1 MSHKILFYLDLFTL
15 HFALANYLQNNI
27 DCELFALID
36 TTDKPKRFFENQEI
50 VHFKKSWFYH
60 DEIDTKMKPDL
71 KYISEFSEKFDIDIE
86 KFIENDRHFN
96 HYNEFYEFS
105 ENEKKSI
112 VTQES
117 KLYESII
124 DEIKPDFLIITQP
137 SLRHSYFLYEI
148 CKKNGIKPLVINP
161 SLLGYQTY
169 VSSHINRLDSHN
181 TKNLVMNDKSFG
193 DLRLVLQEHNVNTQI
208 IDYIEKFGNSK
219 VNLMKAAFEFLF
231 RNNNS
236 NIKTHY
242 TYFGRTKL
250 KVLRWSI
257 NNRKQKSIRKKFID
271 ENLDRELSD
280 ENFIYFP
287 LQVEPDRNLLLG
299 APDYTDQL
307 KSIKEIT
314 RCLPNNYKLYV
325 KEHPGQNRTWRKI
338 EFYKEILNLENV
350 KLIHPS
356 FPSKKIYEKCDLVIT
371 AAGTSGFEALFYGIP
386 VITFADTLYSD
397 LTSVRKINSFSELE
411 VTIKKLLEQKS
422 TPDELNGLLQLLKEN
437 SIDFDLF
444 GYYTI
449 QAREFF
455 HDSNLIDV
463 EINPKQMFNFLEK
476 QSKLFNMLGDEI
488 IKKINTK

>member
-1 MSHKILFYLDLFTL
+1 M
-15 HFALANYLQNNI
+15 
-27 DCELFALID
+27 
-36 TTDKPKRFFENQEI
+36 
-50 VHFKKSWFYH
+50 
-60 DEIDTKMKPDL
+60 
-71 KYISEFSEKFDIDIE
+71 
-86 KFIENDRHFN
+86 
-96 HYNEFYEFS
+96 
-105 ENEKKSI
+105 
-112 VTQES
+112 
-117 KLYESII
+117 
-124 DEIKPDFLIITQP
+124 
-137 SLRHSYFLYEI
+137 
-148 CKKNGIKPLVINP
+148 
-161 SLLGYQTY
+161 
-169 VSSHINRLDSHN
+169 
-181 TKNLVMNDKSFG
+181 
-193 DLRLVLQEHNVNTQI
+193 
-208 IDYIEKFGNSK
+208 
-219 VNLMKAAFEFLF
+219 
-231 RNNNS
+231 
-236 NIKTHY
+236 
-242 TYFGRTKL
+242 
-250 KVLRWSI
+250 
-257 NNRKQKSIRKKFID
+257 
-271 ENLDRELSD
+271 DRELSD

>member
-36 TTDKPKRFFENQEI
+36 TTDKPKRFFENQKI
-50 VHFKKSWFYH
+50 VDFKKSWFYH
-60 DEIDTKMKPDL
+60 DKIDTKVDPDREYIL
-71 KYISEFSEKFDIDIE
+71 KFSKKYDIDVE

-96 HYNEFYEFS
+96 HYNEFYKFS
-105 ENEKKSI
+105 EEEKKSI
-112 VTQES
+112 VAQES

-124 DEIKPDFLIITQP
+124 DEVKPDFLIITQP
-137 SLRHSYFLYEI
+137 SLRHSYFFYEL
-148 CKKNGIKPLVINP
+148 CKKNDVIPLVINP

-169 VSSHINRLDSHN
+169 VSSYINRLDSHD
-181 TKNLVMNDKSFG
+181 TKNLVIKDKSFK
-193 DLRLVLQEHNVNTQI
+193 DLRLILEEHNVNTQI

-219 VNLMKAAFEFLF
+219 IKLIKAAFEFLF
-231 RNNNS
+231 KNNNS

-257 NNRKQKSIRKKFID
+257 NNSKQKSIRKKFID
-271 ENLDRELSD
+271 ENLDRELLD

-307 KSIKEIT
+307 RSIKEIK

-325 KEHPGQNRTWRKI
+325 KEHPGQNRTWRETK
-338 EFYKEILNLENV
+338 FYKEILNLENV

-356 FPSKKIYEKCDLVIT
+356 FPSEKIYKKCDLVIT
-371 AAGTSGFEALFYGIP
+371 AAGTSGFEALFHGIP

-397 LTSVRKINSFSELE
+397 LPSVKKINSFSELE
-411 VTIKKLLEQKS
+411 ITIKKLLNEK
-422 TPDELNGLLQLLKEN
+422 PVPNELNKLLQLLKEN

-463 EINPKQMFNFLEK
+463 EINSKQMLNFLEK
-476 QSKLFNMLGDEI
+476 HSKLFNILGNEI
-488 IKKINTK
+488 LNKINTK